1 MNSYQRGKNQQYNS
15 KGDIHMFETELI
27 NEIRERLSIFI
38 GLYDSI
44 RIVDPI
50 KKELIKEEGIMSS
63 FKFQRKGR
71 HCYDFWEQD
80 AVCRNCVSFVAY
92 KNKKSTFKIE
102 RYKDEAYCI
111 LALPIEREGR
121 LYVVE
126 LLKKVTTNDFF
137 SDLSTNL
144 ALPLDSTT
152 TALTQLANTD
162 ELTKVY
168 NRRYFEKQ
176 LAKEL
181 MYSSFHETNL
191 AVLIIDIDHFKQ
203 INDLHGHL
211 VGDEVLK
218 QFVEVIKSVLRHD
231 IDWMSRYGGEEFVV
245 ILKNVDFSHA
255 KEVAERIRQSV
266 ERHLFKIGDHV
277 QRLTCSIGL
286 SMSQSGNLTQT
297 ELLQEADQKLYE
309 AKNKGRNC
317 VIS

>member
-1 MNSYQRGKNQQYNS
+1 
-15 KGDIHMFETELI
+15 MFETELI

-50 KKELIKEEGIMSS
+50 KKELIKEEGACSS
-63 FKFQRKGR
+63 IELPRKGR

-80 AVCRNCVSFVAY
+80 TVYGNCVSFVAY

-102 RYKDEAYCI
+102 RYKDGAYCI
-111 LALPIEREGR
+111 FALPIEWKSR
-121 LYVVE
+121 LYIVE
-126 LLKKVTTNDFF
+126 LLKKVTADDFF
-137 SDLSTNL
+137 SDLSFNL
-144 ALPLDSTT
+144 ALPLNSTT
-152 TALTQLANTD
+152 TTLTELANTD

-168 NRRYFEKQ
+168 NRRYFETQ
-176 LAKEL
+176 LAKEI
-181 MYSSFHETNL
+181 MYSSFYETNL
-191 AVLIIDIDHFKQ
+191 AIMIIDIDHFKQ

-218 QFVEVIKSVLRHD
+218 QFVEVIQSVLRHD

-255 KEVAERIRQSV
+255 NKVAERIRQSV
-266 ERHLFKIGDHV
+266 ERHFFKIGDHV
-277 QRLTCSIGL
+277 HRLTCSIGL
-286 SMSQSGNLTQT
+286 SMCQSGNLKQT
-297 ELLQEADQKLYE
+297 ELLQEADQKLYQ
-309 AKNKGRNC
+309 AKNNGRNC